1 MLMKD
6 TQKLIKLL
14 ERVSGKKVK
23 LKENNDYINSYQ
35 ELIYRLSTVIDG
47 EGDIQ
52 EEISTFLW
60 DNDGFWK
67 SFSQVEFEN
76 LVSKLELEF
85 EDDNL
90 LEQPVLKEGFEDS
103 GLSVWMVWASRDG
116 GYAKQGTHILC
127 KKKDIEKLKPLL
139 IKYFE
144 KNMPASSSDRF
155 PKPIELTFDWVA
167 SPKVYKKDKTV
178 GESLVEGTWAVP
190 ETFEEKEKAIEAIH
204 ELNRFK
210 SKYWDILGDDDLYDG
225 IDQAISCI
233 QKLLGE

>member
-14 ERVSGKKVK
+14 ERVSGKKVKLVESYNSNLSNTLNTLISDAKSNWISREKLTGKKVK

-47 EGDIQ
+47 ESDIQ

-85 EDDNL
+85 E
-90 LEQPVLKEGFEDS
+90 
-103 GLSVWMVWASRDG
+103 
-116 GYAKQGTHILC
+116 
-127 KKKDIEKLKPLL
+127 
-139 IKYFE
+139 
-144 KNMPASSSDRF
+144 
-155 PKPIELTFDWVA
+155 
-167 SPKVYKKDKTV
+167 
-178 GESLVEGTWAVP
+178 
-190 ETFEEKEKAIEAIH
+190 EKEEI
-204 ELNRFK
+204 
-210 SKYWDILGDDDLYDG
+210 
-225 IDQAISCI
+225 
-233 QKLLGE
+233 